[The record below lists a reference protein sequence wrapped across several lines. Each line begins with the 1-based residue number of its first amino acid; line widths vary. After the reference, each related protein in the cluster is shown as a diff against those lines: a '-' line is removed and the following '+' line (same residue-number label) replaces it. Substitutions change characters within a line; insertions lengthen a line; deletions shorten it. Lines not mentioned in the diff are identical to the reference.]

1 MAKYKVLKQFRDIET
16 KQVYDVNKEIEMT
29 VKRANEVEKNL
40 DSSFL
45 ERIEEPKKWGVTNEQ
60 PNLYWWI

>member
-1 MAKYKVLKQFRDIET
+1 MAKYKVLKDFRDKET
-16 KQVYDVNKEIEMT
+16 KEIYQSGSTIEMT

-45 ERIEEPKKWGVTNEQ
+45 ERIEEPKK
-60 PNLYWWI
+60 

>member
-1 MAKYKVLKQFRDIET
+1 MAKFKVLKTFRDVHTNEIY
-16 KQVYDVNKEIEMT
+16 KVGSDIEMT

-45 ERIEEPKKWGVTNEQ
+45 VRIQEILKSKE
-60 PNLYWWI
+60 

>member
-1 MAKYKVLKQFRDIET
+1 MAKYKVLKPFRDIET
-16 KQVYDVNKEIEMT
+16 KQVYDANKEIEMT

-45 ERIEEPKKWGVTNEQ
+45 ERIEEPKK
-60 PNLYWWI
+60 

>member
-1 MAKYKVLKQFRDIET
+1 MAKYKVLKKFRDIHT
-16 KQVYDVNKEIEMT
+16 KEIYEKDSVIDMT

-45 ERIEEPKKWGVTNEQ
+45 ERIDNKKQEEGK
-60 PNLYWWI
+60 

>member
-1 MAKYKVLKQFRDIET
+1 MAKFKVLKAFRDIHTNEIY
-16 KQVYDVNKEIEMT
+16 KVNSEIEMT

-45 ERIEEPKKWGVTNEQ
+45 VRVEESEEK
-60 PNLYWWI
+60 

>member
-1 MAKYKVLKQFRDIET
+1 MAKYKVLKTFRDIHT
-16 KQVYDVNKEIEMT
+16 KEIYKKGTEIEMT

-45 ERIEEPKKWGVTNEQ
+45 VRIDKEEK
-60 PNLYWWI
+60 

>member
-1 MAKYKVLKQFRDIET
+1 MAKYKVLKAFRDIHT
-16 KQVYDVNKEIEMT
+16 KEIYKPNTEIEMT

-45 ERIEEPKKWGVTNEQ
+45 VRVDKEEK
-60 PNLYWWI
+60 